1 MKNLVIIFTML
12 LIAGCSSSQNVINNN
27 QIDELGKEN
36 NSLFTFR
43 NIQSGLMLHNRQDQY
58 GRETTGWEVVPVRT
72 PAEALVIDQ
81 SGWVM
86 IRTPNTDQCLG
97 TPDGRNLL
105 KMSCDPTDKK
115 TLFSFI
121 PSTTGAVQIKSV
133 LSGSCLLDSRNSGL
147 SFETGECIADFKKPF
162 EVVPQSHLWM
172 LNPLNTESTVI

>member
-1 MKNLVIIFTML
+1 MKRLAIIFTVL
-12 LIAGCSSSQNVINNN
+12 LMAGCSSSQEAVNNL
-27 QIDELGKEN
+27 IDEELGKEN

-43 NIQSGLMLHNRQDQY
+43 NIQSGQMLHNSLDLH
-58 GRETTGWEVVPVRT
+58 GKETTGWKVVPLKT
-72 PAEALVIDQ
+72 PAEALVTDQ
-81 SGWVM
+81 SGWIM

-105 KMSCDPTDKK
+105 KMTCNPTDKK

-133 LSGSCLLDSRNSGL
+133 LSERCFLDSKNSGL
-147 SFETGECIADFKKPF
+147 SFETGECIADIKKPF

-172 LNPLNTESTVI
+172 LNPLNTESPVI

>member
-1 MKNLVIIFTML
+1 MKKLAIIFTAL
-12 LIAGCSSSQNVINNN
+12 LIAGCSSLSDTGNN
-27 QIDELGKEN
+27 QTDELGKEN

-43 NIQSGLMLHNRQDQY
+43 NIQSGLMLHNGLDQH
-58 GRETTGWEVVPVRT
+58 GRETTGWEVVPVNT
-72 PAEALVIDQ
+72 PVESLFTDQ

-105 KMSCDPTDKK
+105 KMDCNPANKK

-121 PSTTGAVQIKSV
+121 PSTTGAVQIKIV
-133 LSGSCLLDSRNSGL
+133 FSGLCVLDSKNSGL
-147 SFETGECIADFKKPF
+147 SFETGNCIADLKRPF

-172 LNPLNTESTVI
+172 LNPLNTESPVI